1 MRLIL
6 IILDEPT
13 AAVDAIAEQRMYEQ
27 ISQLTKNKT
36 TIFIS
41 HRMSS
46 TKFCDSIYVFDGGKI
61 DSVGGHDK
69 LLQKQGIYEDMF
81 MKQSLYYKT

>member
-1 MRLIL
+1 MNKS
-6 IILDEPT
+6 
-13 AAVDAIAEQRMYEQ
+13 VN
-27 ISQLTKNKT
+27 SQKIKPPSLSRTECLQQN
-36 TIFIS
+36 S
-41 HRMSS
+41 
-46 TKFCDSIYVFDGGKI
+46 VFDGGKI